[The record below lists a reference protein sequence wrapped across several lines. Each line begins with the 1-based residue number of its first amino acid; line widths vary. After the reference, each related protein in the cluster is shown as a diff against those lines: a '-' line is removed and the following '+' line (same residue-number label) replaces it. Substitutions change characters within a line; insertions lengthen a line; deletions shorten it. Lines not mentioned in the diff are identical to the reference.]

1 MVGSGGAPP
10 YPGLV
15 GRVRCVYSGRPVD
28 KQERGGKRKK
38 GGRRE
43 EGGGRRERKR
53 EGRREKRIGRR
64 EEGEGKRERER
75 ERVEREE
82 SKEKL
87 RTMSTG
93 LPPPATTVPQM
104 HCTPFIS
111 NINPL
116 PTHTF
121 ATVVIHSLL

>member
-28 KQERGGKRKK
+28 KQERGGKRK
-38 GGRRE
+38 
-43 EGGGRRERKR
+43 EGG
-53 EGRREKRIGRR
+53 
-64 EEGEGKRERER
+64 EEGEGRGEEGRGGE
-75 ERVEREE
+75 EREE
-82 SKEKL
+82 CKEKL

-93 LPPPATTVPQM
+93 LPPAAMTVPQM

-111 NINPL
+111 NITPL
-116 PTHTF
+116 PIHTF
-121 ATVVIHSLL
+121 ATVVIHLLL